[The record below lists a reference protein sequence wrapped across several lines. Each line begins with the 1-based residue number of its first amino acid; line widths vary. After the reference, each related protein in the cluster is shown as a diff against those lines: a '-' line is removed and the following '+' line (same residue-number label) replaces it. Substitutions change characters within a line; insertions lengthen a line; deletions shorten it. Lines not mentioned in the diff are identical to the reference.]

1 MRSATILAATMAVGA
16 LLAAASSAHAIA
28 YTFTTIE
35 VPGASTFTLALGI
48 SDAGQIVGGFGVSP
62 VEHGFLDTGGT
73 LTTIDVPGASG
84 PLQEP
89 RASTTRDRSSGSSPT
104 ARVSTASST
113 PAAASPD

>member
-48 SDAGQIVGGFGVSP
+48 SDAGQIVGV
-62 VEHGFLDTGGT
+62 
-73 LTTIDVPGASG
+73 LTS
-84 PLQEP
+84 
-89 RASTTRDRSSGSSPT
+89 
-104 ARVSTASST
+104 AR
-113 PAAASPD
+113 